1 RRCGRAAGRDPGGV
15 ARPALPGRKRGPAHG
30 AVGDR
35 RCGQPLRRV
44 ERPGAGGCADA
55 GPGPAAG
62 PDRRTAQP
70 ESQDGQHPQEPV
82 VRQARDRRHRGA
94 GPAHGAVRAGRGDL
108 GPRLKKKTGRIS
120 GPFPCSRL
128 ARQLASRLPS
138 SSAAGC
144 PSTPA
149 CSAPSVA
156 ASAGAGAGA
165 GEGAGAS
172 LASNRLPVRGSTA
185 VSAPPLPRV
194 SGAGSAASSSPAPSA
209 SGAASAAFPPPLPRA
224 SGAGGA
230 AGASSA
236 TGSCACAT
244 SAGVAG
250 SGSLAGAGA
259 GTTSGTL
266 SARVSSTTA
275 AGAGA
280 SASEATVVP
289 GSPSATPP
297 VAPGAASGL
306 AAAAAARL
314 AADLRGRRLRLAG
327 LG

>member
-172 LASNRLPVRGSTA
+172 LASNRFPVRGSTA
-185 VSAPPLPRV
+185 VSAPPPPSA
-194 SGAGSAASSSPAPSA
+194 SGAGSAASSPPAPSA
-209 SGAASAAFPPPLPRA
+209 SGAASAAFPPSPRA